1 MRASAATLF
10 LGCALRHVNF
20 NPVTLSPRADAKADT
35 AGVRAFAPTL
45 ILLALAVLINYV
57 DRGNLALAAPL
68 LKVQWGTTPSQ
79 LGLLLSGF
87 FWTYTALQFVMGHFI
102 DRLGASRLMALGFL
116 LWSIATMLTGAAI
129 GFLSLLALRLL
140 LGVGESVMFP
150 ASSKILARHLPE
162 HARGFANGLM
172 NASMRWG
179 SAIGT
184 LGGGLLM
191 ARWGWRS
198 AFVAIG
204 LVSLLWLPAWARW
217 KTPDVPGHENK
228 PAAALRYAA
237 ILRQRA
243 FWGAAGGHFCANY
256 LVYFLMSWL
265 PYYLVHE
272 RGLSMAT
279 MSVAAS
285 ALWVVDSLS
294 SIATG
299 TIADFCIHKGIG
311 PTIARKVAM
320 AIGFTLAAASLMGC
334 AFAGE
339 RSYLVWL
346 IACAV
351 GCGTANAG
359 TFAFAQTLAGH
370 HAAGKWVGL
379 QNGIANMAGVT
390 GPALSGL
397 LVDWTGHFIAAF
409 ALAAVITLGGAF
421 AWCLGVPKLEQVDF
435 S

>member
-1 MRASAATLF
+1 MR
-10 LGCALRHVNF
+10 
-20 NPVTLSPRADAKADT
+20 K
-35 AGVRAFAPTL
+35 FAPAL
-45 ILLALAVLINYV
+45 ILLALAVLINYI

-68 LKVQWGTTPSQ
+68 LKVEWGTTPSQ
-79 LGLLLSGF
+79 LGLLLSAF
-87 FWTYTALQFVMGHFI
+87 FWTYTALQFVMGLFV
-102 DRLGASRLMALGFL
+102 DRLGASRLMAIGFL
-116 LWSIATMLTGAAI
+116 VWSIAMVLTGAAI
-129 GFLSLLALRLL
+129 GFLSLLAMRLL

-191 ARWGWRS
+191 ARWNWRP
-198 AFVAIG
+198 AFIVIG
-204 LVSLLWLPAWARW
+204 AVSLLWLPAWSRW
-217 KTPDVPGHENK
+217 KPPDPLQTPHDPDG
-228 PAAALRYAA
+228 PLPLPPLRFRT
-237 ILRQRA
+237 ILRQRS

-272 RGLSMAT
+272 RGLSMAA

-294 SIATG
+294 SVATG
-299 TIADFCIHKGIG
+299 TIADFCIHRGAG
-311 PTIARKVAM
+311 PTFIRKLAM
-320 AIGFTLAAASLMGC
+320 AVGFTLAAVSLVAC
-334 AFAGE
+334 AFAGQ
-339 RSYLVWL
+339 RSYLAWL
-346 IACAV
+346 IACAI

-359 TFAFAQTLAGH
+359 TFAFAQTLAGP
-370 HAAGKWVGL
+370 HAAGRWVGL

-397 LVDWTGHFIAAF
+397 LVDWTGHFAAAF
-409 ALAAVITLGGAF
+409 ALAAIITLGGAF
-421 AWCLGVPKLEQVDF
+421 SWCLGVPKLQQVDF
-435 S
+435 T